1 MATSVK
7 SEKPESGDKEVLD
20 VADEPP
26 QGLENSCGIQD
37 TDTLPENKLEEV
49 AGGDTK
55 KAQLAMSPDGGRM
68 GVMLGRRVISF
79 VEARDVLGG
88 GSSYDGVWQG
98 ELELRAMEHT
108 NCR

>member
-1 MATSVK
+1 MG
-7 SEKPESGDKEVLD
+7 PH
-20 VADEPP
+20 
-26 QGLENSCGIQD
+26 
-37 TDTLPENKLEEV
+37 
-49 AGGDTK
+49 
-55 KAQLAMSPDGGRM
+55 

-108 NCR
+108 DCR